1 MFQYDNKSK
10 TLFFDVKGRIKI
22 LPIILSLGVF
32 LTIFQQ
38 YVIFNKTQKT
48 TDVSPRCNYAF
59 PPTTIPE
66 TTIKRHRDRNT
77 DFKDALETLAE
88 IDLTSEEIKL
98 MNAYLVKGSL
108 LESLTPSSPIKAQR
122 QEQPSIDNQPFKED
136 YNIHSFEEIN
146 LNRLRTLEK
155 TCQEIS
161 RDPKDSFRALKLREY
176 AELASQKI
184 RHKISDFENYFNLHE
199 TSDSIT
205 YYQSRRF
212 YNWRKSDHWL
222 MCLPPKH
229 GCSNWQRALIA
240 SERNVSVDEVAH
252 NYQLYDILGNFKNEF
267 PDPGTWDTDEAY
279 TEKYSAVLMKTLSEL
294 NSNKKVKIMLTRH
307 PIERLYSAW
316 ADKFFMHEAKK
327 SFHDKYLPLIG
338 KKYDHLKTE
347 SYACSFPDF
356 IRYWIDSTNQWGQ
369 KRFDNHW
376 KSQEYGCL
384 PCNHKFDYIVKLET
398 SNYDNPALM
407 KILYP
412 NAKTVEMPKK
422 YKQHAPW
429 TSQEND
435 DSTKW
440 LPQEMIEEL
449 RQIFKWELKMF
460 DYEY

>member
-1 MFQYDNKSK
+1 M
-10 TLFFDVKGRIKI
+10 G
-22 LPIILSLGVF
+22 
-32 LTIFQQ
+32 
-38 YVIFNKTQKT
+38 
-48 TDVSPRCNYAF
+48 
-59 PPTTIPE
+59 
-66 TTIKRHRDRNT
+66 
-77 DFKDALETLAE
+77 
-88 IDLTSEEIKL
+88 
-98 MNAYLVKGSL
+98 
-108 LESLTPSSPIKAQR
+108 
-122 QEQPSIDNQPFKED
+122 
-136 YNIHSFEEIN
+136 
-146 LNRLRTLEK
+146 
-155 TCQEIS
+155 
-161 RDPKDSFRALKLREY
+161 
-176 AELASQKI
+176 
-184 RHKISDFENYFNLHE
+184 
-199 TSDSIT
+199 
-205 YYQSRRF
+205 
-212 YNWRKSDHWL
+212 
-222 MCLPPKH
+222 
-229 GCSNWQRALIA
+229 QRALIA
-240 SERNVSVDEVAH
+240 SERNVTVDEVTH
-252 NYQLYDILGNFKNEF
+252 DLQLYETLGNFKDNF
-267 PDPGTWDTDEAY
+267 PDPANWNTDQTY

-327 SFHDKYLPLIG
+327 TFHDQYLPLIG

-356 IRYWIDSTNQWGQ
+356 IRYWIDSTKKYGQ

-398 SNYDNPALM
+398 SDYDNPALM

-412 NAKTVEMPKK
+412 RAKRVDMPKK

-449 RQIFKWELKMF
+449 RQIFKWELEMF